1 MPRKQAMFKHAL
13 ANLKTAQ
20 IGNMPGR
27 AVGRNPT
34 PGIPRRVG
42 PGDNKFHPARAA
54 AKQRQQLQDSKPP
67 YIQRDPLNDYQG
79 HNLPGRPGIA
89 PGEPDPHGPAIP
101 GPNDPN
107 LPQPEPRPI
116 NRPTLGMK
124 RLGMLSDKNQG
135 NDKRGLEVLMR
146 LFGRAQGGK
155 NFGGKAFGERRGNN
169 MDDFF
174 AATDEYTRGTGYR
187 RMLRQAAG
195 LPVKPR
201 TKNYPGKPRG
211 NPPGPYMTK

>member
-13 ANLKTAQ
+13 QQMNNNKNMQ
-20 IGNMPGR
+20 MGNMPGR

-42 PGDNKFHPARAA
+42 PQDRFHPARAA
-54 AKQRQQLQDSKPP
+54 NKQPLQGRPRI
-67 YIQRDPLNDYQG
+67 IQRDPLNDYQG
-79 HNLPGRPGIA
+79 HNLPLHNGIA
-89 PGEPDPHGPAIP
+89 PGEPDPNSGPPIV
-101 GPNDPN
+101 
-107 LPQPEPRPI
+107 PRPDG
-116 NRPTLGMK
+116 NPSGNPDPRPMGTLGMRRLS
-124 RLGMLSDKNQG
+124 RLGDKNTG

-146 LFGRAQGGK
+146 LFGRAQAGK
-155 NFGGKAFGERRGNN
+155 NFGGKAFGARAGNN

-174 AATDEYTRGTGYR
+174 AATDQYTKGTGYR

-195 LPVKPR
+195 LPVRPR

-211 NPPGPYMTK
+211 NPSGPYMTK